1 MELGIIA
8 LILLSLYPGIAWLD
22 GASFNFTLNAPLLA
36 GAFAGILTGNLTLGI
51 MVGGTL
57 QLMALGLIT
66 YGGTSVPDFITGAI
80 VGTVFASQ
88 AYAAA
93 AGAMTMDVALG
104 IGLAISIPVGM
115 VLIQMDIARRAFNT
129 IWFRMGVRFAEE
141 KRYHLL
147 TPMLYAG
154 ALSTF
159 LSRAVPCFLVLAF
172 GEPLV
177 DLVLENMPY
186 WLMNGITTAGGM
198 LPAMGMAI
206 LMRYLPLKKYFYFL
220 IIGFTIFAFRAVP
233 YNVIAIAL
241 IGFSLAGIYVMVKKD
256 VTGSASQANVA
267 GNDDVEVEIDE

>member
-1 MELGIIA
+1 MELGFIA
-8 LILLSLYPGIAWLD
+8 LILLSLYPGLAWLD
-22 GASFNFTLNAPLLA
+22 AASFEFTLNAPLLA
-36 GAFAGILTGNLTLGI
+36 GAFAGLLTGNLTLGV

-80 VGTVFASQ
+80 IGTVFAAQ
-88 AYAAA
+88 AYASA
-93 AGAMTMDVALG
+93 AGSMSMEAALG
-104 IGLAISIPVGM
+104 VGLAISIPVGM
-115 VLIQMDIARRAFNT
+115 VLIQLDIARRAFNT

-141 KRYHLL
+141 GRYNRL

-154 ALSTF
+154 AASTF
-159 LSRAVPCFLVLAF
+159 LSRVIPCFLVLAF

-177 DLVLENMPY
+177 NLVLENMPY
-186 WLMNGITTAGGM
+186 WLMNGINTAGGM

-206 LMRYLPLKKYFYFL
+206 LMRYLPLRKHFYFL

-241 IGFSLAGIYVMVKKD
+241 IGFCLAGIYIMVKKAQEFRILKGVD
-256 VTGSASQANVA
+256 FYRSSHTA
-267 GNDDVEVEIDE
+267 